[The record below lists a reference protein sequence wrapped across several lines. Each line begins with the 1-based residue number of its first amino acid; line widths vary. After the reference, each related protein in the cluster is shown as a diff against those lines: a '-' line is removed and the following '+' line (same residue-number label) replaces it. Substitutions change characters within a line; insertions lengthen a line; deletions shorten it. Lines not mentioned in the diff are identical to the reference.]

1 MAGCVE
7 GVSRP
12 PLLIGSGVLV
22 LGLRGELEPEVKIES
37 TYGFARHTSNANELS
52 YAAEKAQS
60 ATYFGRKHLLR
71 LLQLLELQQDL
82 SESCVRRCR
91 HDAFILI
98 LFSKLLAMERDQRQ
112 GRDSW

>member
-37 TYGFARHTSNANELS
+37 TYGFACHTSNANELS
-52 YAAEKAQS
+52 TEKARS